1 MKKMIAITLSTLTAA
16 AVLIPTVSS
25 LAAETSKEK
34 AEEIALNHAGI
45 NSDQVAYIRSHMDYD
60 DGKKVYDVEF
70 HTKDYKE
77 YDYEIEV
84 STGSILSYDYDAEY
98 YDTSRQPKSADSSQ
112 DNSVT
117 ADDAKGIA
125 LTRAGLQMSDVTFRS
140 IHQDYDDG
148 RLVYEGFFLSG
159 TTEYEFEIDADSGN
173 ILEWDQESI
182 FD

>member
-70 HTKDYKE
+70 YTKDYKE

-84 STGSILSYDYDAEY
+84 STGSILSYDYDAE
-98 YDTSRQPKSADSSQ
+98 
-112 DNSVT
+112 
-117 ADDAKGIA
+117 GIA

-148 RLVYEGFFLSG
+148 RLVYEGSFLSG